1 VASKQSLKSGGGTP
15 IAADSNVLAVLA
27 RALIDRREKLKEED
41 AEKHGH
47 GGVPHNNSR
56 PSLHMSGA
64 DDWA

>member
-1 VASKQSLKSGGGTP
+1 MAGKSLEHTFVPKGSDLTCF
-15 IAADSNVLAVLA
+15 LVLA